1 MARLTIFHAG
11 LAQTQYVEG
20 TDLCFAYRVSTL

>member
-1 MARLTIFHAG
+1 MARLSTFHAD

-20 TDLCFAYRVSTL
+20 TNSCFAYRVSTP